1 MEHVISVE
9 LQHSIPPT
17 LQHFNTMEICPFV
30 SGRALRPKEF
40 YNREGELRRLLGRL
54 ATGQSAALIGQ
65 PHSGKTSFLNYVQ
78 DPLARRKI
86 AGDKLDHCVFSYI
99 DSQMLEHSFDQTAF
113 WEQALRPLSYKF
125 VRPETETSAP
135 VSYKQKTVSELV
147 QEEKVIQQNGGA
159 VRNNESAEIAK
170 AYETAKKNHFGTFTL
185 EQLFQVIG
193 REGWQF
199 VLLIDEFDALLTHP
213 VLNKTEF
220 YGGLRSLGS
229 RCSGF
234 AMVLA
239 SRHSLELLNQETQK
253 INPHGSPYFNV
264 FTELRLG
271 PLPEVHANAV
281 INQAER
287 RFGSL
292 DRAFIAKTSGLQP
305 FLLQTASGILW
316 ELHCQGKQGTER
328 YELAGDEMYRQT
340 QAHFSDTW
348 NSWSK
353 AEQKVIT
360 FLALG
365 QINGMVG
372 EHNFAWQRLIENISD
387 YSAELRILRDAGT
400 IAKTGASSWKLTQ
413 EALLWWWVDKLK
425 AMIRDNSDFD
435 KWLCAQELDGV
446 LTKEECRHMGE
457 AVEKVKGF
465 LGDGAGTLIESF
477 AKGLAAKALG

>member
-1 MEHVISVE
+1 M
-9 LQHSIPPT
+9 
-17 LQHFNTMEICPFV
+17 
-30 SGRALRPKEF
+30 
-40 YNREGELRRLLGRL
+40 RRLLGRL

-65 PHSGKTSFLNYVQ
+65 PHSGKTSFLNYVL
-78 DPLARRKI
+78 DPRARRKI
-86 AGDKLDHCVFSYI
+86 AGDKLDHCLFSYI

-113 WEQALRPLSYKF
+113 WEQALRPLSYAF
-125 VRPETETSAP
+125 APPDTETASSRP
-135 VSYKQKTVSELV
+135 YKQKTVSELV
-147 QEEKVIQQNGGA
+147 QEEKLIQRNGGL
-159 VRNNESAEIAK
+159 VKNYESAAIAK

-271 PLPEVHANAV
+271 PLPEVHANAL

-292 DRAFIAKTSGLQP
+292 DRAFIAKASGLQP
-305 FLLQTASGILW
+305 FLLQAAAGILW
-316 ELHCQGKQGTER
+316 DLHIQGKRGIER

-348 NSWSK
+348 NTWSR

-360 FLALG
+360 FLALA
-365 QINGMVG
+365 QVNGMVG
-372 EHNFAWQRLIENISD
+372 EHNFAWQRLIENITD
-387 YSAELRILRDAGT
+387 YSAELRLLRDAGT
-400 IAKTGASSWKLTQ
+400 IVKNGASSWKLTQ
-413 EALLWWWVDKLK
+413 EAFLWWWVDNLK
-425 AMIRDNSDFD
+425 TTLRDNSDFD
-435 KWLCAQELDGV
+435 RWLCAQELDGM
-446 LTKEECRHMGE
+446 LTKEECHQMDE
-457 AVEKVKGF
+457 AVQKVRGV
-465 LGDGAGTLIESF
+465 LGDGASTLIESF
-477 AKGLAAKALG
+477 ARGLAKMTLGA

>member
-1 MEHVISVE
+1 MSTA
-9 LQHSIPPT
+9 QHSIPPA
-17 LQHFNTMEICPFV
+17 LQNSCIMEICPFV
-30 SGRALRPKEF
+30 HGRALRPKEF
-40 YNREGELRRLLGRL
+40 YNRDGELRRLLGRL

-78 DPLARRKI
+78 DRSARRKI
-86 AGDKLDHCVFSYI
+86 AGDKLDHCLFSYI

-113 WEQALRPLSYKF
+113 WEQALRPLGRMIAPSGNG
-125 VRPETETSAP
+125 EGASAEA
-135 VSYKQKTVSELV
+135 YTRKTVSELV
-147 QEEKVIQQNGGA
+147 QEETQIRQNGGMPQ
-159 VRNNESAEIAK
+159 RIESAAIAE
-170 AYETAKKNHFGTFTL
+170 AYDTAKKNHFGTFTL
-185 EQLFQVIG
+185 EQLFQVVG

-220 YGGLRSLGS
+220 YGGLRSLCS
-229 RCSGF
+229 RCGGF

-292 DRAFIAKTSGLQP
+292 DRAFIAKASGLQP
-305 FLLQTASGILW
+305 FLLQTAAGILW
-316 ELHCQGKQGTER
+316 DLHFQGKKGTER
-328 YELAGDEMYRQT
+328 YGLAGDEMYRQT

-348 NSWSK
+348 NIWSR

-360 FLALG
+360 FLALA

-372 EHNFAWQRLIENISD
+372 EHSFAWQRLIENISD
-387 YSAELRILRDAGT
+387 YNAELRILRDAGT
-400 IAKTGASSWKLTQ
+400 IVKTGVSSWKLTQ
-413 EALLWWWVDKLK
+413 EAFLWWWVDKLK
-425 AMIRDNSDFD
+425 AIIRDSSDFD
-435 KWLCAQELDGV
+435 KWLCSQELDGM
-446 LTKEECRHMGE
+446 LTKEECNQMGE
-457 AVEKVKGF
+457 AVQTVKSF
-465 LGDGAGTLIESF
+465 LGDGATTLIESF
-477 AKGLAAKALG
+477 AKGLAEKALG

>member
-1 MEHVISVE
+1 
-9 LQHSIPPT
+9 
-17 LQHFNTMEICPFV
+17 MEICPFV
-30 SGRALRPKEF
+30 YGRALRSKEF

-78 DPLARRKI
+78 DPLVRRKI
-86 AGDKLDHCVFSYI
+86 AGDKLNHCVFAYI

-125 VRPETETSAP
+125 ITSETEPVAP
-135 VSYKQKTVSELV
+135 ESVASGSYRQKTVSDLV
-147 QEEKVIQQNGGA
+147 QEEKIIQQNGA
-159 VRNNESAEIAK
+159 VVRSSESVPIVK

-239 SRHSLELLNQETQK
+239 SRHSLESLNQETQK

-292 DRAFIAKTSGLQP
+292 DRTFIAKSSGLQP
-305 FLLQTASGILW
+305 FLLQTAAGVLW
-316 ELHCQGKQGTER
+316 ELHSRGKRGVER
-328 YELAGDEMYRQT
+328 YELAGDEMYHQT
-340 QAHFSDTW
+340 RAHFSDTW
-348 NSWSK
+348 NSWSR
-353 AEQKVIT
+353 AERKVIT
-360 FLALG
+360 FLALA
-365 QINGMVG
+365 QVNGMLG
-372 EHNFAWQRLIENISD
+372 EHSFAWQRLIENISD

-400 IAKTGASSWKLTQ
+400 IVKTGASSWKLTQ
-413 EALLWWWVDKLK
+413 EAFLWWWVDKLK
-425 AMIRDNSDFD
+425 TIVRDKTDFE
-435 KWLCAQELDGV
+435 KWLCSQELDGM
-446 LTKEECRHMGE
+446 LTKEECGQMGE
-457 AVEKVKGF
+457 AVKKVKGF
-465 LGDGAGTLIESF
+465 LGEGASTLIESF
-477 AKGLAAKALG
+477 AKGLVGKALG

>member
-1 MEHVISVE
+1 
-9 LQHSIPPT
+9 
-17 LQHFNTMEICPFV
+17 MEICPFV
-30 SGRALRPKEF
+30 YGRALRPKEF
-40 YNREGELRRLLGRL
+40 YNRDGELRRLLGRL

-78 DPLARRKI
+78 DPLARRKV
-86 AGDKLDHCVFSYI
+86 AGNKLDHCIFSYI

-113 WEQALRPLSYKF
+113 WEQALRPLCYKF
-125 VRPETETSAP
+125 VSPSPESATQKP
-135 VSYKQKTVSELV
+135 YKQKTVAELV
-147 QEEKVIQQNGGA
+147 REEVLIQKSGGA
-159 VRNNESAEIAK
+159 AGSNESSAIAE
-170 AYETAKKNHFGTFTL
+170 AYNTAKSNHFGTFTV
-185 EQLFQVIG
+185 EQLFQVVG

-271 PLPEVHANAV
+271 PLPEVYANAV

-305 FLLQTASGILW
+305 FLLQTAAGILW
-316 ELHCQGKQGTER
+316 ELHLQGKRGTER

-340 QAHFSDTW
+340 RAHFSDTW
-348 NSWSK
+348 NSCSR

-360 FLALG
+360 FLALA

-372 EHNFAWQRLIENISD
+372 EHSFAWQRLIENISD
-387 YSAELRILRDAGT
+387 YSAELRLLRDSGT
-400 IAKTGASSWKLTQ
+400 IVKTGASSWKLTQ
-413 EALLWWWVDKLK
+413 EAFLWWWADKLK
-425 AMIRDNSDFD
+425 STLRENSDFD
-435 KWLCAQELDGV
+435 KWLCAQELDGM
-446 LTKEECRHMGE
+446 LTKEECHQMGE
-457 AVEKVKGF
+457 AVQKVRGV
-465 LGDGAGTLIESF
+465 LGDGANTLIEGF
-477 AKGLAAKALG
+477 AKGLVKMTMGG